1 MRGVVLAGGRSRRFG
16 RDKRLA
22 LIEGER
28 LVDRQVRTL
37 RALCPD
43 VMIVGGAAEEP
54 SDRTV
59 PVVHDIVPASGPL
72 GGIHAALSHARG
84 EDVLVTACDMPFL
97 QLPLLRRLVEVAPG
111 HDVVVCR
118 RGGYLEPLPG
128 VYSSRCLPHISR
140 MLDLGERRII
150 GFFPLVKT
158 VYLDEEETRRFDPLG
173 LSFFNVNT
181 PEDMARANELLRGSS

>member
-1 MRGVVLAGGRSRRFG
+1 
-16 RDKRLA
+16 
-22 LIEGER
+22 
-28 LVDRQVRTL
+28 
-37 RALCPD
+37 
-43 VMIVGGAAEEP
+43 MIVGGAAEEP

-128 VYSSRCLPHISR
+128 VYSSRCLLHISR
-140 MLDLGERRII
+140 MLDLGERRIN